1 MVKVFINNVD
11 DLKKKTAGRLYFC
24 PEKNLSPFGL
34 LFPLKANS
42 VNLLSS
48 CALKNSLEDNYVGL

>member
-11 DLKKKTAGRLYFC
+11 DFFAGKLYFC
-24 PEKNLSPFGL
+24 PEKNLSPFGVL
-34 LFPLKANS
+34 LPLKANS